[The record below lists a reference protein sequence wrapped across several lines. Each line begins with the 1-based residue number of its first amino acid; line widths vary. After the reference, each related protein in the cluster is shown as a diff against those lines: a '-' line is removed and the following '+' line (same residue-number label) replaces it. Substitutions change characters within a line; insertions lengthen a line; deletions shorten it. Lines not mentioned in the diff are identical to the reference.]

1 MEWQNVSTKLL
12 FVFYAIKML
21 KFIAKMKIMIT
32 FASESSP
39 VGHRVA

>member
-1 MEWQNVSTKLL
+1 MKWQNVRIKLL

-32 FASESSP
+32 FAIESYP
-39 VGHRVA
+39 ERHNAA